1 MFPKLS
7 VRSKFNN
14 KIYHFSS
21 KESKFQD
28 KTNNVSDEIGSKVGQ
43 ANCYPIKFSQRIKV
57 L

>member
-57 L
+57 V